1 MGITSN
7 QKLSLIKN
15 RIAKK
20 QVAWCGYN
28 NTTGVEQ
35 MDYLISDK
43 YSILKNEVNLYS
55 EKIIYL
61 ENIWNCHSGFS
72 EKREYIEPP
81 FKINKYITFGSFN
94 NFRKINDS
102 VINVWSS
109 ILKQIPN
116 SKLIL
121 APSATASYS

>member
-1 MGITSN
+1 ME
-7 QKLSLIKN
+7 LSF
-15 RIAKK
+15 
-20 QVAWCGYN
+20 WFFG
-28 NTTGVEQ
+28 
-35 MDYLISDK
+35 
-43 YSILKNEVNLYS
+43 
-55 EKIIYL
+55 
-61 ENIWNCHSGFS
+61 
-72 EKREYIEPP
+72 KREFIEPP

-121 APSATASYS
+121 APSATASSSYVLEKFEKKVF